1 MHRMRRKTDFGESV
15 LINGQQWMHDEVK
28 KLLSF
33 IHHFCQAGQSF
44 FFKSGIRMKDVDVD
58 LGPNMRDYSPIKD
71 DEHDPL
77 MKDKIIPFFK
87 EVRIC
92 LKFLNAFQ
100 QKYNC
105 NI

>member
-1 MHRMRRKTDFGESV
+1 
-15 LINGQQWMHDEVK
+15 
-28 KLLSF
+28 
-33 IHHFCQAGQSF
+33 
-44 FFKSGIRMKDVDVD
+44 MKDVDVD